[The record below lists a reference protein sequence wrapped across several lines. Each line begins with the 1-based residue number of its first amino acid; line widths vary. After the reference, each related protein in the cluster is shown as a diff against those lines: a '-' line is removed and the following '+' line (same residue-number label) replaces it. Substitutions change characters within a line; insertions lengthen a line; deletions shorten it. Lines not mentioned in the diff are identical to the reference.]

1 MEEKYEGGDIAI
13 RSPLMEKLENFWY
26 HYKWHSLIALFLV
39 LTFTVCTVQMCTRSD
54 YDLHVLYA
62 GQSDVRQT
70 ASEGLSEHRVLVSS
84 LKLVAE
90 DYDEDGKQLLNL
102 LTLFL
107 PSEEEITEI
116 NARLEAEGEGYEVQT
131 QLVIENGD
139 QMAQLM
145 LISDYYLCFLSEE
158 NYLAYSGRAEGF
170 FVSLSSYVGGAD
182 VAYYEGRTDAVYLRS
197 TAFGNLPGFEG
208 LADDTL
214 ICLRGVSDV
223 AKRADRK
230 GSEKNFQ
237 RAEKT
242 LESIFAYAE

>member
-1 MEEKYEGGDIAI
+1 MEEKHEGGDIAI
-13 RSPLMEKLENFWY
+13 RSPFLEKFENFWY
-26 HYKWHSLIALFLV
+26 HYKWHSLIAFFLV
-39 LTFTVCTVQMCTRSD
+39 LTFTVCTLQMCSRSD

-70 ASEGLSEHRVLVSS
+70 ASEGLSEHRVLLST

-107 PSEEEITEI
+107 PSEEEIEQI
-116 NARLEAEGEGYEVQT
+116 NARLEAEDEGYEVQT
-131 QLVIENGD
+131 QLVMQNAD
-139 QMAQLM
+139 QMEQLM
-145 LISDYYLCFLSEE
+145 LLSDYYLCFLSEE
-158 NYLAYSGRAEGF
+158 NYLAYRGRTEDF
-170 FVSLSSYVGGAD
+170 FVSLSPYVGDAD
-182 VAYYEGRTDAVYLRS
+182 VRYYEGSTNAVYLRS
-197 TAFGNLPGFEG
+197 TAFGNLPGFDG

-214 ICLRGVSDV
+214 ICLRSVSEV

-242 LESIFAYAE
+242 LENIFAYAE